1 MSKGEK
7 TYPQAPEKTFAD
19 PKMGSKMMEVVGYQH
34 PRLTEH
40 HKTEKHDK

>member
-7 TYPQAPEKTFAD
+7 TYPQTPEKTIQD
-19 PKMGSKMMEVVGYQH
+19 PKMGSKTMEVLGFQN

-40 HKTEKHDK
+40 HKDQKEKE

>member
-7 TYPQAPEKTFAD
+7 TFPQAPEKTIQD
-19 PKMGSKMMEVVGYQH
+19 PKMGSKTMEVLSFQN

-40 HKTEKHDK
+40 HKPKDSK

>member
-7 TYPQAPEKTFAD
+7 SFPQAPEKTIQD
-19 PKMGSKMMEVVGYQH
+19 PKMGSKMMEVTGFQK

-40 HKTEKHDK
+40 HKPQESK